1 MRHHIH
7 IRTIQILLVLLI
19 TALGC
24 LGCTDPTSPPLIAS
38 LVPNPVVPKT
48 TPRNLDFL
56 GSNMDPDI
64 YFILHT
70 GAQEIRLDPP
80 QVPGH
85 WTFRCVFGFHYI
97 YTFDS
102 LADFLTSVGSPS
114 QLSIQAFNVGPN
126 LVAEN
131 GGGDDLASQPVVWAI
146 DYQ

>member
-7 IRTIQILLVLLI
+7 IRTIQIPLVFLI
-19 TALGC
+19 MALGS
-24 LGCTDPTSPPLIAS
+24 LGCTDPTTPPLLAS
-38 LVPNPVVPKT
+38 PVPNPVVPQAT
-48 TPRNLDFL
+48 SQDLDFL
-56 GSNMDPDI
+56 GSNMDPAI
-64 YFILHT
+64 YFILDT
-70 GAQEIRLDPP
+70 GTQEIPLDPP

-114 QLSIQAFNVGPN
+114 QLSIQAFNVGAN

-131 GGGDDLASQPVVWAI
+131 GGGDDLPSQPVVWAI
-146 DYQ
+146 EY

>member
-1 MRHHIH
+1 MRHHKH
-7 IRTIQILLVLLI
+7 IPTIQTPLVLLLI
-19 TALGC
+19 ALGS
-24 LGCTDPTSPPLIAS
+24 LGCTDPATPPLVAILA
-38 LVPNPVVPKT
+38 PNPVVPQT
-48 TPRNLDFL
+48 IPQNLDFL
-56 GSNMDPDI
+56 GSNMDTAV
-64 YFILHT
+64 YFILDT
-70 GAQEIRLDPP
+70 GTLEIPLDPP

-131 GGGDDLASQPVVWAI
+131 GGGDDLPSQPVFWAI
-146 DYQ
+146 EY